1 MRTAMRRVAFV
12 GDIDLTVSEALRAQG
27 CRVER
32 LDGSSVVTVARDLMR
47 LRPAVVHTRSAHLK
61 VAVVSRLLNVPVVVQ
76 AGRADL
82 DAVTARAARTAE
94 RTVCPT
100 ASIREALI
108 EQGAPPS
115 STVVLRGLLDAATD
129 LGGTGVFPPILDP
142 NLRWVVSL
150 APCDGTDRGHA
161 DLLLAFLSLA
171 RTRPRL
177 NLLVAGKGATARALA
192 TEAEHAGMRGRVI
205 VQPLT
210 LDQLPGVLRRAAAVV
225 APSRSANLPDAI
237 PEALAMGAPV
247 VATAV
252 GQHPTWIREG
262 RTGWLVPPRAPAA
275 LAARLAQ
282 VLDDRE
288 LAARVGAEAR
298 RAAIELTHPQ
308 LVAVE
313 LGRCWAAV
321 ARPAATPF
329 TGLYLPDSARPARA

>member
-1 MRTAMRRVAFV
+1 MRTAIRRVAFV
-12 GDIDLTVSEALRAQG
+12 GDMELAVTEALRAQG
-27 CRVER
+27 FRVEHI
-32 LDGSSVVTVARDLMR
+32 DGSSVVTVARDLMR
-47 LRPAVVHTRSAHLK
+47 FRPAVVHTRAAHLK
-61 VAVVSRLLNVPVVVQ
+61 VAVVARLLNVPVVVQ
-76 AGRADL
+76 VGRDDI
-82 DAVTARAARTAE
+82 DAITARAARAAE

-115 STVVLRGLLDAATD
+115 STVVLRALLDAAID
-129 LGGTGVFPPILDP
+129 LAGTGVFPPVLDP
-142 NLRWVVSL
+142 HLRWVVTL
-150 APCDGTDRGHA
+150 APCDGTDRGQA

-192 TEAEHAGMRGRVI
+192 TEAEHAGMRGRV
-205 VQPLT
+205 VVHPLS

-225 APSRSANLPDAI
+225 APSRSANLPDAV
-237 PEALAMGAPV
+237 PEALAIGAPV
-247 VATAV
+247 VATAI
-252 GQHPTWIREG
+252 GPHPTWIREG

-282 VLDDRE
+282 VLDDHE

-308 LVAVE
+308 LVAIE
-313 LGRCWAAV
+313 LARCWAAV
-321 ARPAATPF
+321 SRPAATPF
-329 TGLYLPDSARPARA
+329 TGLYLPDSAGSARI